1 MIASDAHS
9 ALRLSHLIAAR
20 RAVTPSFDRFIIA
33 LSIFPT
39 IFLPKRRAGFFLEA
53 GAAILFFGTLAQQ
66 PDLQHSG
73 ATALAE
79 LAARGYQIP
88 GEDDPVRV
96 FPALTGGDFSGRHAG
111 GWRPGGIYLRLQ
123 PQGGLNEAVYLR
135 HELFHEAS
143 HRSCGGRLPA
153 WAEEAAAMHFSGELA
168 GLEAG
173 SWPAEAEL
181 QGLKAR
187 IRQGAE
193 LDGDNRTLLGRLVV
207 NAGWPG
213 EPCALEPK
221 LSELLGSAFEEAGA
235 SGYLLMSLPSGRLLE
250 SGGDIDSRLP
260 PGSLL
265 KIPYAAALSQANPE
279 VLAAELAAS
288 DTDKL
293 LQRRE
298 QFQAERYRL
307 LLSPIREQALAQT
320 PDQARDWR
328 SYLGERD
335 AEGSFALQA
344 SLPELALT
352 MRAALLAQPAYFQG
366 LTQNGISPNSTLAGQ
381 NKADK
386 KLLGQ
391 LQALAKTGTVSAGNG
406 QPLAG
411 HLLVAWPAPHPVF
424 LALFRQR
431 GVNGAAVLPKAA
443 ALLKTWQ
450 NAHPPRFAAVR
461 VRLLTPTDRASW
473 EAQADCPEAAGAQS
487 RFTLCGQ
494 FRIVSSARGSRSE
507 RVVGGIL
514 HQAGDGP
521 AVLETDVDS
530 YVDAV
535 LAAEAQTLTGSA
547 REAMRAVIAW
557 NGSHGAHRH
566 ADSGS
571 LCDTTHCM
579 VFLGELPGDKPHRN
593 GRVDAE
599 LLQWLDKLAAEKG
612 LNWLP
617 FANGGDQRWQRQLAA
632 AEVSSR
638 FSESRILDIRRER
651 RKDGELFI
659 HLFYPDNEEPVSC
672 EVFRNTLK
680 LPSCPDVV
688 NAAADR
694 QAWLFQGIGTGH
706 GLGLSI
712 VRAQALADG
721 GRSAEQILR
730 DAYAED
736 R

>member
-1 MIASDAHS
+1 MSNPVADN
-9 ALRLSHLIAAR
+9 
-20 RAVTPSFDRFIIA
+20 FIA
-33 LSIFPT
+33 LSIFSSIRLRNP
-39 IFLPKRRAGFFLEA
+39 RSGFFLEA
-53 GAAILFFGTLAQQ
+53 GAAILFFGALAQQ
-66 PDLQHSG
+66 PDLHHAAS
-73 ATALAE
+73 TALAE
-79 LAARGYQIP
+79 LAAQGFSVP

-96 FPALTGGDFSGRHAG
+96 FPALTGGDFSRRHAG
-111 GWRPGGIYLRLQ
+111 GWRPGSIYLRRQ
-123 PQGGLNEAVYLR
+123 PQGGLSEAVYLR

-143 HRSCGGRLPA
+143 HRSCGGRLSS

-168 GLEAG
+168 GQEPGA
-173 SWPAEAEL
+173 WPGDAEL

-193 LDGDNRTLLGRLVV
+193 LDGNDRALLGRLVI

-213 EPCALEPK
+213 EPCALSPK
-221 LSELLGSAFEEAGA
+221 LSALLGAAFEEAGS
-235 SGYLLMSLPSGRLLE
+235 SGYLLMSLSSGRILE

-265 KIPYAAALSQANPE
+265 KIPYAAALNQANPE
-279 VLAAELAAS
+279 VLAVELSAS

-298 QFQAERYRL
+298 HFQPERYRL
-307 LLSPIREQALAQT
+307 LLSSIKAQGLAQT
-320 PDQARDWR
+320 PDQTQDWR

-335 AEGSFALQA
+335 TAGDFALQA
-344 SLPELALT
+344 SLPELALA
-352 MRAALLAQPAYFQG
+352 MRAALLSQPAYFRG
-366 LTQNGISPNSTLAGQ
+366 LTQNGVAPSSTLAGQ
-381 NKADK
+381 SEADK
-386 KLLGQ
+386 KPLRQ

-406 QPLAG
+406 QPLVG
-411 HLLVAWPAPHPVF
+411 HLLVAWPAAHPVF

-431 GVNGAAVLPKAA
+431 GVNGASVLPKAA

-450 NAHPPRFAAVR
+450 QTYPPRFAAVR
-461 VRLLTPTDRASW
+461 VRLLAPTNPASW
-473 EAQADCPEAAGAQS
+473 EAQADCPEVAVQTG
-487 RFTLCGQ
+487 RFTTCGQ

-507 RVVGGIL
+507 RLVRGVV
-514 HQAGDGP
+514 HQTNDGP

-557 NGSHGAHRH
+557 NGSHGSHRH
-566 ADSGS
+566 ADSQS

-579 VFLGELPGDKPHRN
+579 VFLGQLPGDKPRHS
-593 GRVDAE
+593 GRVDIE
-599 LLQWLDKLAAEKG
+599 LLQWLDKLASEKS

-617 FANGGDQRWQRQLAA
+617 FANGGDQRWQRQIAGNELNGRF
-632 AEVSSR
+632 AEP
-638 FSESRILDIRRER
+638 RILDIRRER

-659 HLFYPDNEEPVSC
+659 HLYYPDSEETIGC

-680 LPSCPDVV
+680 LPSCPDLV
-688 NAAADR
+688 NAISDG
-694 QAWLFQGIGTGH
+694 QTWQFQGIGAGH

-712 VRAQALADG
+712 LRAQALAEG

-730 DAYAED
+730 DAYGGQE
-736 R
+736 